1 MHDETSASNAVGPN
15 QLAGLLGRLLPGES
29 SKLTF
34 ADGAVVVR
42 ENDKGDC
49 AYLIERG
56 FVRVTRMQHDGE
68 TFIAKLGPGDLFGET
83 ALVDLRTRTATV
95 TAMGEL
101 EVIPIGRD
109 QLARVLS
116 QSDPLL
122 KLLLR
127 VATDRLRNSMAKIS
141 TNSFVEERDEST
153 GTATPA
159 PYDTTRLHAI
169 DELRLEGRIRE
180 ALRKQEFTLHYQ
192 PIVSTQKRTLAGF
205 EALVRWIHPEDGLI
219 GPDMFID
226 VAERTGLIVPLG
238 AFVLAQ
244 ACRFAKRFNEEI
256 ASRYDN
262 APPVFMGINVSA
274 RQLDDSE
281 AAEAIIDIVR
291 GTGVDPATIKLEI
304 TENLFI
310 DRPDMAETTLRKL
323 KKFGLAIAIDDFGT
337 GYSSL
342 SYLRRYPLDTLKIDR
357 SFIVDCDQ
365 EGGEGSRAIVK
376 TVCDLAE
383 ALGMDVVAEGVET
396 SSQFR
401 AVEELGCTYVQGFLM
416 SKSLSEADA
425 MAMVGGSLPGS
436 RTSPDG
442 SEAA

>member
-1 MHDETSASNAVGPN
+1 MVMQNETSSNKVV
-15 QLAGLLGRLLPGES
+15 GLLGRLLPGES

-34 ADGAVVVR
+34 PAGSVVVR
-42 ENDKGDC
+42 EDDVGDV

-56 FVRVTRMQHDGE
+56 FARVTRARANGE
-68 TFIAKLGPGDLFGET
+68 MFIAKLGPGDLFGEI
-83 ALVDLRTRTATV
+83 ALVDRRARTATV
-95 TAMGEL
+95 TAVGEL

-127 VATDRLRNSMAKIS
+127 VATDRLRSSMASIS
-141 TNSFVEERDEST
+141 ATSVAEEGGEFT

-159 PYDTTRLHAI
+159 LYDTTRLHAI

-192 PIVSTQKRTLAGF
+192 PIISTKKRKLAGF
-205 EALVRWIHPEDGLI
+205 EALVRWNHPEDGLI
-219 GPDMFID
+219 GPDMFIN

-238 AFVLAQ
+238 AFVLER
-244 ACRFAKRFNEEI
+244 ACRFAKTFNEAI
-256 ASRYDN
+256 AARHDK

-274 RQLDDSE
+274 RQLADAD
-281 AAEAIIDIVR
+281 AAGGIIDIVHE
-291 GTGVDPATIKLEI
+291 TGVDPSTIKLEV

-310 DRPDMAETTLRKL
+310 DRPEMAETSLRKL
-323 KKFGLAIAIDDFGT
+323 KDFGMAIAIDDFGT

-357 SFIVDCDQ
+357 SFIIDCDQ
-365 EGGEGSRAIVK
+365 DGNEGGRAIIK

-383 ALGMDVVAEGVET
+383 ALGMDVVAEGVE
-396 SSQFR
+396 SSKQFK
-401 AVEELGCTYVQGFLM
+401 AVAELGCTYVQGFLM
-416 SKSLSEADA
+416 SKSLSESDA
-425 MAMVGGSLPGS
+425 MSMADGSMPKPEADK
-436 RTSPDG
+436 PDG